1 MKKRLYLGVIAPAC
15 ITVGIA
21 LLFALNSNQ
30 RSRQKQTELKQ
41 LNARV
46 ERLERSA
53 AALRKELADQRE
65 RLQTPAVTPAGSF
78 IAPAV
83 IPSKAPEEVPPSW
96 QPFEF
101 NDRTYYYAPLQQ
113 APQLSVNG
121 AKPAV
126 FSGLK
131 LTLPN

>member
-1 MKKRLYLGVIAPAC
+1 MQKRLYIGFIALGC
-15 ITVGIA
+15 ITVGMA
-21 LLFALNSNQ
+21 LLFALNSIQ
-30 RSRQKQTELKQ
+30 RTRQKQAELEK
-41 LNARV
+41 LSDRV

-53 AALRKELADQRE
+53 AALQKELPETRE
-65 RLQTPAVTPAGSF
+65 RPQTPTMMPASSF

-101 NDRTYYYAPLQQ
+101 NGRTYYYAPLQQ

-131 LTLPN
+131 LTPPN